1 MTSTA
6 TTQVSSTV
14 DPELA
19 AMIDGVLA
27 DYRATAVPTVAG
39 ERRRCDRDFWQQLD
53 SLGLVR
59 LTGAER
65 DGGSGAGWAEA
76 AELITAAVGHGV
88 HLPLAEHDLLACWLI
103 DEVSGPAEPVLHS
116 LCQLTP
122 GASTNLAPWAGEVD
136 RLAVLWLG
144 DEGHLLAQIDTAD
157 AQITHGTNMIG
168 EPRDRVTVDA
178 STLRGVAVPP
188 EVVAVVARKAAMVRA
203 VQVCAALDH
212 AVALSIEH
220 AASRVQFGR
229 PLAKFQAIQNLIADA
244 AAEAALARVATEA
257 ALNTA
262 IGSNWRAA
270 CLDFQIAV
278 ARSCAGQASL
288 VVTRNAHQVHGAMGT
303 TIEHRLH
310 EYTRGALAWR
320 SEFGSARSW
329 DLQVADRASADGR
342 SGLWEIV
349 TSGT

>member
-1 MTSTA
+1 MSSNTVTE
-6 TTQVSSTV
+6 VSSAV

-27 DYRATAVPTVAG
+27 DHRTTAAPVGAG
-39 ERRRCDRDFWQQLD
+39 ERRRCDRDLWQQLD
-53 SLGLVR
+53 SLGLIR
-59 LTGAER
+59 LTGAEG

-76 AELITAAVGHGV
+76 AELITAAVRHGV

-103 DEVSGPAEPVLHS
+103 DQVSGPAEPVLHT
-116 LCQLTP
+116 LCQLAP
-122 GASTNLAPWAGEVD
+122 GASTGLAPWAGEVE
-136 RLAVLWLG
+136 RLAVLWHG
-144 DEGHLLAQIDTAD
+144 DEGHRLAQVDTASV
-157 AQITHGTNMIG
+157 QITHGTNMIG
-168 EPRDRVTVDA
+168 EPRDRVTVDV
-178 STLRGVAVPP
+178 STLQGVSVPP
-188 EVVAVVARKAAMVRA
+188 EMAAVVGRKSAMVRA

-244 AAEAALARVATEA
+244 AAEAALARIATEA
-257 ALNTA
+257 AVNTA
-262 IGSNWRAA
+262 IDSNWRAA

-310 EYTRGALAWR
+310 EYTRSALAWR
-320 SEFGSARSW
+320 SEFGSARFW
-329 DLQVADRASADGR
+329 DLQVADLASAGGR
-342 SGLWEIV
+342 SGLWDMV
-349 TSGT
+349 TSKM

>member
-1 MTSTA
+1 M
-6 TTQVSSTV
+6 V

-27 DYRATAVPTVAG
+27 DHRATAAPIGAG
-39 ERRRCDRDFWQQLD
+39 ERRRCDRNLWQQLD

-76 AELITAAVGHGV
+76 AELITAAVRHGV

-103 DEVSGPAEPVLHS
+103 DEVSGPAEPTLHT
-116 LCQLTP
+116 LCQLAP
-122 GASTNLAPWAGEVD
+122 GASTGLAPWAAEVD
-136 RLAVLWLG
+136 RLAVLWHG
-144 DEGHLLAQIDTAD
+144 DDGHRLAQVDTAD
-157 AQITHGTNMIG
+157 VQITRVANMIG
-168 EPRDRVTVDA
+168 EPRDRVTVDV

-188 EVVAVVARKAAMVRA
+188 EVVAVVARRAAMLRA
-203 VQVCAALDH
+203 LQVCAALDH

-229 PLAKFQAIQNLIADA
+229 PIAKFQAIQNLIADA
-244 AAEAALARVATEA
+244 AAEAALARTASQA
-257 ALNTA
+257 ALQTA
-262 IGSNWRAA
+262 IDSNWAAA

-278 ARSCAGQASL
+278 ARSCAGQAAL

-303 TIEHRLH
+303 TFEHCLH
-310 EYTRGALAWR
+310 EYTRSALAWR
-320 SEFGSARSW
+320 SEFGSARFW
-329 DLQVADRASADGR
+329 DLQVAAQASASGR
-342 SGLWEIV
+342 SGLWEII

>member
-1 MTSTA
+1 MSSDTVTH
-6 TTQVSSTV
+6 VSSAV

-19 AMIDGVLA
+19 AMINGVLD
-27 DYRATAVPTVAG
+27 DYRATAAPVGAG
-39 ERRRCDRDFWQQLD
+39 TRRRCDRDFWQQLD

-76 AELITAAVGHGV
+76 AELITAAVRHGV

-103 DEVSGPAEPVLHS
+103 DEVSGPAAPVLHT
-116 LCQLTP
+116 LCQLAP
-122 GASTNLAPWAGEVD
+122 GSSTGLAPWAAEVD
-136 RLAVLWLG
+136 RLAVLWRA

-157 AQITHGTNMIG
+157 VQITHGTNRIG
-168 EPRDRVTVDA
+168 EPRDRVTVDV

-188 EVVAVVARKAAMVRA
+188 EVADVVGRKSAMVRA
-203 VQVCAALDH
+203 LQVCAALDH

-244 AAEAALARVATEA
+244 AAEAALARIATEA

-262 IGSNWRAA
+262 IDSSWRAA

-329 DLQVADRASADGR
+329 DMRVAAAASTGGR
-342 SGLWEIV
+342 SGLWEII
-349 TSGT
+349 SGT